1 MKVSIISATLTLLI
15 ANVYGVPTSP
25 KSEGRQ
31 FEAQIT
37 FKGATPEAYFTQ
49 PFPAN
54 GETYP
59 ISKSSSYCG

>member
-1 MKVSIISATLTLLI
+1 MKVSIISATLTLLA

-25 KSEGRQ
+25 KLEGRQ

-37 FKGATPEAYFTQ
+37 FEGADPEAYFTE

-59 ISKSSSYCG
+59 ISKSSSYCE